1 MGNVTQ
7 AATGRMGYV
16 VVMFDAG
23 EWHGVWAGLT
33 WFEAT
38 RAHAGAIGALRVL
51 DHPHAEDVKIIPT
64 GADYSH
70 APLSEEMR

>member
-1 MGNVTQ
+1 
-7 AATGRMGYV
+7 MGYV
-16 VVMFDAG
+16 VVMLDAG

-51 DHPHAEDVKIIPT
+51 DHPHAEEVKIIPT

-70 APLSEEMR
+70 APLAEAQEAERWTV